1 MSTSAQNQ
9 EMAKSQMPQWALPAL
24 SWLVSA
30 YFLFGFVSNLGFPPD
45 RSLLTGD
52 ALYVFLWLF
61 FLFLPFFKKI
71 KIGSILELEREIERA
86 KEELREFKAEVRN
99 NLSVLSTNVNT
110 IGGMTN
116 QVTVNIPDLAEL
128 RAARRAVDSQSSSS
142 PSEAKEVEQQLL
154 MQSEDTTLALAR
166 TRIEIERHLR
176 AILGK
181 RTTLPKGREGS
192 IQFIG
197 TRQLFELFLS
207 QYPKF
212 EYLAK
217 PFKYVIQICNAAIHA
232 QRVSEEQADEALAL
246 GAQIIS
252 TLNDISHSE
261 SQA

>member
-1 MSTSAQNQ
+1 
-9 EMAKSQMPQWALPAL
+9 MPVWALPAF
-24 SWLVSA
+24 SWLVSF
-30 YFLFGFVSNLGFPPD
+30 YFLLGFVSNLGFPPD

-71 KIGSILELEREIERA
+71 KIGSVLELEREVERA
-86 KEELREFKAEVRN
+86 KEELREFKAEMRT

-110 IGGMTN
+110 IGGMSN

-128 RAARRAVDSQSSSS
+128 RAARQAVESQSSS
-142 PSEAKEVEQQLL
+142 PASEAREVEHQLL
-154 MQSEDTTLALAR
+154 KQSEDTTIALAR

-192 IQFIG
+192 IQFMG
-197 TRQLFELFLS
+197 TRQLFDLFLS
-207 QYPKF
+207 QHPQF

-217 PFKYVIQICNAAIHA
+217 PFKYVTQICNAAIHA
-232 QRVSEEQADEALAL
+232 QRVSEEQAEEALAL

-252 TLNDISHSE
+252 TLDDASRR
-261 SQA
+261 